1 MMQIVKLFGL
11 MKLKYIIKREIS
23 NIKQNRKSSS
33 ITLII
38 IISAVL
44 PQYNANNN
52 KNDALLLP
60 GPPAFN
66 SCTFCNKLEYC
77 TKKLTLSL
85 NKSYFY
91 ASTVGEYSV
100 GDILQSTFCNCTV
113 VVPKQFFV
121 FPSNL

>member
-60 GPPAFN
+60 EPPAFN
-66 SCTFCNKLEYC
+66 SCTFWNKLEYC
-77 TKKLTLSL
+77 KKIYILTLSL

-91 ASTVGEYSV
+91 ASSVGEYSS
-100 GDILQSTFCNCTV
+100 GDILESTFLQIT
-113 VVPKQFFV
+113 
-121 FPSNL
+121 